1 MLKVKSPEDVVLY
14 LWKAHNIV
22 NNRLHGDEATEDPQ
36 FPKEQFP
43 PAFLCSDCRDAKGE
57 LDPTKVLP
65 FLLQYSTNIKP
76 RP

>member
-1 MLKVKSPEDVVLY
+1 VKSTEDIVVY

-22 NNRLHGDEATEDPQ
+22 NGRLHGDEATEDPQ

-43 PAFLCSDCRDAKGE
+43 PTFLCPDCRDAKGE
-57 LDPTKVLP
+57 LDQEKTLR
-65 FLLQYSTNIKP
+65 FLLQFSTNIKP